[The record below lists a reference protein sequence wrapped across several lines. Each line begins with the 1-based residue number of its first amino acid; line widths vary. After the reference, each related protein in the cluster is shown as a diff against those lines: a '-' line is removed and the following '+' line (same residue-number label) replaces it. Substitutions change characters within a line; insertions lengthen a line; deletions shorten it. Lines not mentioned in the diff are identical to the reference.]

1 MTDRILV
8 ERIAVFAHHGLL
20 PEETRLGQ
28 RFYLSLDCA
37 LDLGAGRTRR
47 RRPKTVSYA
56 DLTAIAVS
64 IATER
69 RFDLI
74 EALARGGRRGD
85 PRTLPDR
92 SKPITVRVDKPS
104 APVPAILDGVAVLIT
119 RTREVRS

>member
-1 MTDRILV
+1 MSDRILV

-37 LDLGAGRTRR
+37 LDLAPAGRSDDVAR
-47 RRPKTVSYA
+47 TVSYA
-56 DLTAIAVS
+56 DLTAVTVS

-74 EALARGGRRGD
+74 EALAEAVAAAILAQF
-85 PRTLPDR
+85 PPIEA
-92 SKPITVRVDKPS
+92 ITVRVDKPS

-119 RTREVRS
+119 RRRGIPA

>member
-1 MTDRILV
+1 MSDRILV

-37 LDLGAGRTRR
+37 LDLAPAGRSDDVAR
-47 RRPKTVSYA
+47 TVSYA
-56 DLTAIAVS
+56 DLTAVTVS

-74 EALARGGRRGD
+74 EALAEAVAAAILAQF
-85 PRTLPDR
+85 PAIEA
-92 SKPITVRVDKPS
+92 ITVRVDKPS

-119 RTREVRS
+119 RRRGIPA